1 LSTNSKIEPTIYIVL
16 GVYNMGIP
24 NGRMRR
30 GWIVELEDGITLWEC
45 DTEWVDVPKKKI
57 KSLTLLFEGRK
68 WKIEGKSA
76 YIQKKRGSVAPGER
90 IPTIEQRIIGYY
102 EGNTKIEYV
111 VNEYT
116 GNMVMRVLD

>member
-1 LSTNSKIEPTIYIVL
+1 MST
-16 GVYNMGIP
+16 P

-30 GWIVELEDGITLWEC
+30 GWIVELKDGTTLWEC
-45 DTEWVDVPKKKI
+45 DINWTSVPKKGI
-57 KSLTLLFEGRK
+57 KSLTLLFEGRR

-76 YIQKKRGSVAPGER
+76 YIQKKRASISPGET

-102 EGNTKIEYV
+102 EGSTKVEYV

-116 GNMVMRVLD
+116 GNMTMRVLD